1 MRTYPLKIEAVH
13 TDDERIY
20 MSKGHHDPHAFMT
33 AVREYGESMPLS
45 TPTYHQVKQIP
56 DRSEKGACSFHFVEA
71 GCRGAFPATYTHQY
85 GADVYPDKQVVPFD
99 PVAVAKGEKS

>member
-1 MRTYPLKIEAVH
+1 MKSYPLKIEAVH

-20 MSKGHHDPHAFMT
+20 MSKGHHDPHAFMA

-45 TPTYHQVKQIP
+45 TPTHHLVKQVP
-56 DRSEKGACSFHFVEA
+56 DRSEKGSCSFHFVEA

-85 GADVYPDKQVVPFD
+85 GADVFPDRLVVASVD
-99 PVAVAKGEKS
+99 NAAVAGE